1 MSYRHVQPLIREG
14 RRFHHQRPA
23 TNEGTWSLR
32 LVGGGFALVS
42 LLVLLIGLTD
52 VHADVGPVSLFGVLA
67 LGGLATVIVG
77 GAFATVAIIRR
88 GERSVFVLATLAVWA
103 LALFLI
109 VGELAFPH

>member
-1 MSYRHVQPLIREG
+1 MFTQ
-14 RRFHHQRPA
+14 RR
-23 TNEGTWSLR
+23 
-32 LVGGGFALVS
+32 
-42 LLVLLIGLTD
+42 
-52 VHADVGPVSLFGVLA
+52 PVSLFGV

-103 LALFLI
+103 LALFLV